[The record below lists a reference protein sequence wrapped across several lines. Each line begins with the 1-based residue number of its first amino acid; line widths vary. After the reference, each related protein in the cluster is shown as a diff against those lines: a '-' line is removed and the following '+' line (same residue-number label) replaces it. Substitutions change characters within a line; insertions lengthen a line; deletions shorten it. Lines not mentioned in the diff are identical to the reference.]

1 MDKVLYKKVCLG
13 IVLLLLSGEFTA
25 QTLKYVD
32 AQKLLMVG
40 KAQPNTEY
48 YHRIDT
54 ALYKDLS
61 PKVKY
66 LSTLSCGLAIGF
78 KTNSPIIAANWE
90 VKPDKPSQNL
100 SDIAHSG
107 LDLYI
112 KRNGKWEFAGV
123 GKPTPQNTRSEYVI
137 VQEMDNTEKECLLY
151 LPLFSEIK
159 SLRIGIKESANISA
173 IDYPFKKKI
182 LIYVS
187 SIVHGAEASR
197 AGTTY
202 VAKLSRRTGIN
213 FINLGFSGN
222 ARMENSMADCLAD
235 IEADAYILDC
245 VPNATAKQ
253 IAERTGYLVRTIR
266 AKHAKAPIIVMQ
278 SIAMDIGNFNLKIK
292 NDLRIKDKTIQ
303 QQIEQ
308 LQHDGIKKLYFIRGE
323 DLIGH
328 DHEGTGDGIHPN
340 DLGFQRMVNFLEPVL
355 MNILQENELIF

>member
-1 MDKVLYKKVCLG
+1 MQKENQPYKIEPASRLSHVSEYYFSRKLKEVARMNAEGKNVISLG
-13 IVLLLLSGEFTA
+13 IGSPDMPPSEETINVLCENARKPDAHGYQPTVGIPELRKAMADWYKRWYDVDLDPATEIQPLIGSKEGILHV
-25 QTLKYVD
+25 TLALVNPGDQVLVPNPGYPTYTSLNKILGSEIVNYNLRED
-32 AQKLLMVG
+32 NHW
-40 KAQPNTEY
+40 QPDFEE
-48 YHRIDT
+48 
-54 ALYKDLS
+54 LEKMDLS
-61 PKVKY
+61 RVK
-66 LSTLSCGLAIGF
+66 IMW
-78 KTNSPIIAANWE
+78 TNYPNM
-90 VKPDKPSQNL
+90 
-100 SDIAHSG
+100 
-107 LDLYI
+107 
-112 KRNGKWEFAGV
+112 
-123 GKPTPQNTRSEYVI
+123 PT
-137 VQEMDNTEKECLLY
+137 
-151 LPLFSEIK
+151 
-159 SLRIGIKESANISA
+159 G
-173 IDYPFKKKI
+173 
-182 LIYVS
+182 
-187 SIVHGAEASR
+187 
-197 AGTTY
+197 
-202 VAKLSRRTGIN
+202 
-213 FINLGFSGN
+213 GN